1 MGSYLVVGGSSDIGL
16 ILCKR
21 LIDDGNSVTV
31 IGRDSS
37 RMSQIEDLGAKVF
50 IGDATDEVFV
60 SEVVTS
66 FSSEGDG
73 KIDGVAHLVGSLLIR
88 PPHAL
93 SAEAFNEVIN
103 TNLTSAFVVLSK
115 ACKYMLRNGGGRI
128 VFTSSVAASV
138 GLVNH
143 EAISA
148 SK

>member
-16 ILCKR
+16 ILCER
-21 LIDDGNSVTV
+21 LIEEGNSVTV

-37 RMSQIEDLGAKVF
+37 RMSQIKDLGARVF
-50 IGDATDEVFV
+50 IGDATDELFV
-60 SEVVTS
+60 SEVVTG

-93 SAEAFNEVIN
+93 SSEAFNEVIN

-128 VFTSSVAASV
+128 VFTRALQPVS
-138 GLVNH
+138 G
-143 EAISA
+143 
-148 SK
+148 

>member
-1 MGSYLVVGGSSDIGL
+1 MGLPNNPYRSVIFSEVEFVGSYLVVGGSSDIGL
-16 ILCKR
+16 ILCKK

-37 RMSQIEDLGAKVF
+37 RMSPLKDLGARVF

-93 SAEAFNEVIN
+93 SAEAFYEVIN
-103 TNLTSAFVVLSK
+103 TNLTSAFVVL
-115 ACKYMLRNGGGRI
+115 
-128 VFTSSVAASV
+128 
-138 GLVNH
+138 
-143 EAISA
+143 
-148 SK
+148 